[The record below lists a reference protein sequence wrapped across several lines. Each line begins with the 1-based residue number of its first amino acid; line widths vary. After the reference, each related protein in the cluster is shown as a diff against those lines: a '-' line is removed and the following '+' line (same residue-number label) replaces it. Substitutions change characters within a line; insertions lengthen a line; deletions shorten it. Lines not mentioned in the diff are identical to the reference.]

1 MLYSPMHVTRI
12 MTIQEFTEKFA
23 EQLEVD
29 SNEVTPSTVF
39 KEMDDWSSFQ
49 AVFIISMVR
58 DEFDVILTGKDFRL
72 ANTIEDLYNL
82 VLSRK

>member
-1 MLYSPMHVTRI
+1 
-12 MTIQEFTEKFA
+12 
-23 EQLEVD
+23 
-29 SNEVTPSTVF
+29 
-39 KEMDDWSSFQ
+39 MDDWSSFQ

>member
-1 MLYSPMHVTRI
+1 MDL
-12 MTIQEFTEKFA
+12 QKFTKKFA

-29 SNEVTPSTVF
+29 SCDVTPNTVF
-39 KEMDDWSSFQ
+39 KDMEDWSSFQ

-58 DEFDVILTGKDFRL
+58 DEFEVILTGKDFRQ

-82 VLSRK
+82 IISKK